1 MNISGAI
8 FDLDGT
14 LLDTT
19 EIWEGVAARYI
30 TSLRK
35 TPEPGLREKTKA
47 MTLPMLCS
55 YLKDE
60 YRIATTE
67 SKIAKGF
74 NTILREDYLESAD
87 IKQTQYVP
95 ILLEKFKQK
104 GVAMCITTS
113 TDKAIANEILVR
125 LGIRDYF
132 TFIMTCEEAGGDK
145 ESPKVFLDAQ
155 KKLGTPKDETIVVED
170 GLLAIRGAKEADFY
184 VIAVAD
190 KNEEQNK
197 AEIQELSD
205 RYIKLRTAVN
215 PIPVSAAISKTAKSP
230 PQTFLCMQGLFSFLN
245 LLSFFSAS
253 CPGCRRY
260 CREDWS
266 PILPPVQGSRC
277 A

>member
-74 NTILREDYLESAD
+74 NTILRQDYLESAD
-87 IKQTQYVP
+87 IKQYVP

-145 ESPKVFLDAQ
+145 ESPKVFLDAH

-205 RYIKLRTAVN
+205 RYIE
-215 PIPVSAAISKTAKSP
+215 
-230 PQTFLCMQGLFSFLN
+230 SFEE
-245 LLSFFSAS
+245 LL
-253 CPGCRRY
+253 
-260 CREDWS
+260 
-266 PILPPVQGSRC
+266 
-277 A
+277 